1 MSYGGRRSWRTMFT
15 TQHVHLSFYFKDRTN
30 VVLSESEVDALNSKI
45 IDDIIYKNLRGNNL
59 DFRDEELDLD
69 GDGLFTGDI
78 SDETIEFDCI
88 AHISVSGKYYYD
100 PGCSYLSNG
109 DPGYPPEEDWDPKEG
124 WIEDAN
130 IPVIKTELL
139 KLDKIGSL
147 IDESS
152 ISVVVDDYDED
163 DCEWDT
169 SDDCDDEW

>member
-1 MSYGGRRSWRTMFT
+1 MSYGSRRSWQTMFT
-15 TQHVHLSFYFKDRTN
+15 KQHVHLSFYFKDGAN
-30 VVLSESEVDALNSKI
+30 VVLSESEVDTLNSKI

-59 DFRDEELDLD
+59 TFRYEELDLD
-69 GDGLFTGDI
+69 SEGLFAGDI

-88 AHISVSGKYYYD
+88 AYVSVSGEYYYD
-100 PGCSYLSNG
+100 PGCNYLSNG

-163 DCEWDT
+163 DYEWDIR
-169 SDDCDDEW
+169 DDCDDEW